1 MPSLEQA
8 RNWYSATDPVHGFDH
23 VLRVYHL
30 SQCIGRMEGADLRIV
45 SAAALLHDFG
55 GDQAALQGSES
66 SNKGASSRANHHQTA
81 TEFAHD
87 ILWEEGW
94 SEQDIQAVQHCIRA
108 HRFRDISEQPRTL
121 EAQVLFDADKL
132 DAIGAVGVARA
143 IAYAARAGVP
153 AFCQPSQTFL
163 SAGKLETG
171 ELHSA
176 YHEYLFKL
184 KKIRSRLFTCTGKAL
199 AEERHRRMVV
209 FFEQLMDES
218 LGKA

>member
-30 SQCIGRMEGADLRIV
+30 SQRIARIEGADQRIV
-45 SAAALLHDFG
+45 SAAALLHDYG
-55 GDQAALQGSES
+55 GDQPALQS
-66 SNKGASSRANHHQTA
+66 SGNPAQSAESRANHHQTA
-81 TEFAHD
+81 TEFSHEV
-87 ILWEEGW
+87 LSQEGW
-94 SEQDIQAVQHCIRA
+94 DEWDIQSVQHCIRA
-108 HRFRDISEQPRTL
+108 HRFRDLSEQPRTL

-132 DAIGAVGVARA
+132 DAIGATGVARA
-143 IAYAARAGVP
+143 IAYAAQAGAP

-163 SAGKLETG
+163 STGKLEAG

-184 KKIRSRLFTCTGKAL
+184 KKIRMRLFTSTGKAL

-209 FFEQLMDES
+209 FFEQLKDEA
-218 LGKA
+218 LGED